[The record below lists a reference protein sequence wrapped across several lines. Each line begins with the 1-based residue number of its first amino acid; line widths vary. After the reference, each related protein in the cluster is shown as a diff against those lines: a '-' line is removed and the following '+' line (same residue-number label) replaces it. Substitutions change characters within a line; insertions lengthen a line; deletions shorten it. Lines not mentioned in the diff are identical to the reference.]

1 MHKFILLQFIFVFF
15 VSLLLTGC
23 CSEIIHT
30 PDGDPALQN
39 NYGYTVLP
47 NIQHPGNIEKQRA
60 KFSQFD
66 HCPNENYSPR
76 INVR

>member
-1 MHKFILLQFIFVFF
+1 MCKFILLWLVFGIFVSIF
-15 VSLLLTGC
+15 LAGC

-30 PDGDPALQN
+30 SEGDPALQN
-39 NYGYTVLP
+39 NYGYMLLP
-47 NIQHPGNIEKQRA
+47 NLQHPGNIEKQRA